1 MIKTIKYE
9 FLKILTSKLFLYTLI
24 FFILA
29 DVIILIYTGN
39 ILKNN
44 KIPYSAYKLLNE
56 ELKSLTEQE
65 KEHLINQEYE
75 KIYAINIIDD
85 IKNLK
90 NSDNDMLVEYS
101 ATLREENKV
110 LYEKY
115 IREYEKQIY
124 KYTKDIS
131 KEKSFW
137 EEIKNEYEEA
147 KNYKQTINGILEKAE
162 NLNNISI
169 FKAAENSFSNKNIKD
184 TAKNYKEMLDTNISF
199 LPSKGIEKFTSLG
212 MTDVF
217 IVLLIFVISTII
229 IFEEREKNLLI
240 LIKSTKNGRTKTIL
254 SKIIVMFIII
264 VGITLIMY
272 LINFTYYGINIGYG
286 NLNNSLQSL
295 STFIYSTL
303 QIKIWQYLILF
314 IITKILV
321 FCIISLMILII
332 SSTAKNN
339 ASSYIAF
346 IAIFGISFLLYKT
359 IDPISKYN
367 IFKVI
372 NIINLIEVNSI
383 YKIYI
388 NLNLLGNMKNVLT
401 LSLYFA
407 IILFIAGA
415 FINLYIF
422 NEKRAFNLKESFILN
437 KIRGIAILKPK
448 TSKNLFYNEAYKLLI
463 TNKVL
468 IMLALFVVFQVYSF
482 SNNTKTISF
491 NEDIYRNYMQILSG
505 RLTKEKQDFIE
516 EEKEKFEQAELAIQR
531 IEEGVKI
538 GEITKEAALEYKTQ
552 YEEIL
557 YTKDIFI
564 KVLEQYEYIKTHPNA
579 EFVYDTGYKELLRVN
594 KNAFFETDLYLTIM
608 SIICFTEAIVIEYK
622 TGMIKILN
630 TTPKGR
636 KHTMKNKILICIIVS
651 FIIFITSIIPE
662 MLRTK
667 QLYGFDNIMASI
679 TSISAFE
686 MLPIGINI
694 LTFIII
700 TYLAKLIVLISITLL
715 VLWITLKLKNTTYSI
730 LASSILLLIPIGLS
744 LLGLEIAST
753 LSISRMLNIGQIILA
768 KENLYYLYL
777 IIPIII
783 GIYSYRNL
791 CDNFK

>member
-1 MIKTIKYE
+1 
-9 FLKILTSKLFLYTLI
+9 
-24 FFILA
+24 
-29 DVIILIYTGN
+29 
-39 ILKNN
+39 
-44 KIPYSAYKLLNE
+44 
-56 ELKSLTEQE
+56 
-65 KEHLINQEYE
+65 
-75 KIYAINIIDD
+75 
-85 IKNLK
+85 
-90 NSDNDMLVEYS
+90 
-101 ATLREENKV
+101 
-110 LYEKY
+110 
-115 IREYEKQIY
+115 
-124 KYTKDIS
+124 
-131 KEKSFW
+131 
-137 EEIKNEYEEA
+137 
-147 KNYKQTINGILEKAE
+147 
-162 NLNNISI
+162 
-169 FKAAENSFSNKNIKD
+169 
-184 TAKNYKEMLDTNISF
+184 MLDTNISF

-422 NEKRAFNLKESFILN
+422 NKKRAFNLKESFILN

-491 NEDIYRNYMQILSG
+491 NEDIYRNYMEILSG

-516 EEKEKFEQAELAIQR
+516 NPVSARCVLRFAAEFPGSKPFASLFIQAE
-531 IEEGVKI
+531 
-538 GEITKEAALEYKTQ
+538 
-552 YEEIL
+552 
-557 YTKDIFI
+557 
-564 KVLEQYEYIKTHPNA
+564 
-579 EFVYDTGYKELLRVN
+579 
-594 KNAFFETDLYLTIM
+594 
-608 SIICFTEAIVIEYK
+608 
-622 TGMIKILN
+622 
-630 TTPKGR
+630 
-636 KHTMKNKILICIIVS
+636 
-651 FIIFITSIIPE
+651 
-662 MLRTK
+662 RT
-667 QLYGFDNIMASI
+667 
-679 TSISAFE
+679 
-686 MLPIGINI
+686 
-694 LTFIII
+694 
-700 TYLAKLIVLISITLL
+700 
-715 VLWITLKLKNTTYSI
+715 
-730 LASSILLLIPIGLS
+730 
-744 LLGLEIAST
+744 
-753 LSISRMLNIGQIILA
+753 
-768 KENLYYLYL
+768 
-777 IIPIII
+777 
-783 GIYSYRNL
+783 
-791 CDNFK
+791 